1 MRPNGAMGQLPL
13 ALGLADHARFE
24 TFVEGANGAAVKHV
38 RALADGAPDIV
49 WISGAHASG
58 KTHLLQAACRSASLG
73 GRRAMYV
80 ALLEEHAAEP
90 EILVGLEGLDLLALD
105 RVDVVARDPAWER
118 QLFVLYNEI
127 AAKRG
132 GLLLASLVP
141 PAAAGFEL
149 RDLASRAAGA
159 VAYRLQPLAHS
170 DRVDALLAHA
180 RARGLDLERG
190 AAEYL
195 LDRVERDMLG
205 LQRWLDRLDRAS
217 LAEQRKLTIP
227 FIRDLLAT
235 P

>member
-1 MRPNGAMGQLPL
+1 MGQLPL
-13 ALGLADHARFE
+13 ALGLADYARFE
-24 TFVEGANGAAVKHV
+24 TFVDGANGAVV
-38 RALADGAPDIV
+38 RHARSLADGASDMV
-49 WISGAHASG
+49 WISGPHASG
-58 KTHLLQAACRSASLG
+58 KTHLLQAACRGASLA
-73 GRRAMYV
+73 GRRAMYI
-80 ALLEEHAAEP
+80 ALLDEHAAEP
-90 EILVGLEGLDLLALD
+90 EILSGLEGVDLLALD
-105 RVDVVARDPAWER
+105 RVDSVAGDAAWER
-118 QLFVLYNEI
+118 QLFVLFNEI

-132 GLLLASLVP
+132 ALLMAALVP

-170 DRVDALLAHA
+170 ERVDALLAHA

-190 AAEYL
+190 VAEYL
-195 LDRVERDMLG
+195 LDRVDRDMVA

-227 FIRDLLAT
+227 FIRELLAS

>member
-1 MRPNGAMGQLPL
+1 M
-13 ALGLADHARFE
+13 
-24 TFVEGANGAAVKHV
+24 
-38 RALADGAPDIV
+38 
-49 WISGAHASG
+49 
-58 KTHLLQAACRSASLG
+58 
-73 GRRAMYV
+73 
-80 ALLEEHAAEP
+80 
-90 EILVGLEGLDLLALD
+90 
-105 RVDVVARDPAWER
+105 
-118 QLFVLYNEI
+118 LYNEI

-132 GLLLASLVP
+132 SLLLASLVP
-141 PAAAGFEL
+141 PAAVGFEL
-149 RDLASRAAGA
+149 RDLASRAVGA
-159 VAYRLQPLAHS
+159 VAYRLAPLAHS

-195 LDRVERDMLG
+195 LDRVDRDMVG